1 MPYDRNTEIVQSD
14 LSNNDNQSNHND
26 DDSDTTDSGTEPQ
39 DKDNKKKSNLI
50 ISQRVT
56 QNITINLNGEEY

>member
-1 MPYDRNTEIVQSD
+1 MPYNRNTEILQSD
-14 LSNNDNQSNHND
+14 LPNNDNQSNHND
-26 DDSDTTDSGTEPQ
+26 DDSDTIDSSTEPQ

-50 ISQRVT
+50 ISQQVT